1 MNADNIINIHGRLTR
16 DPEMKVG
23 NSGAEYCKF
32 SVAVGKFNGK
42 ERETDF
48 FDCTAFGKTAAAIAK
63 FFEKGREIIV
73 VGSMESS
80 TVTKDDGTK
89 VKYWSVKVDT
99 FAFCGSKGDQNVA
112 PAPATAPAGQ
122 EGFTPVEEPLPF

>member
-16 DPEMKVG
+16 DPETKVG

-89 VKYWSVKVDT
+89 VKYWGVKVDT
-99 FAFCGSKGDQNVA
+99 FSFCGSKGDQSST
-112 PAPATAPAGQ
+112 PAPADQ
-122 EGFTPVEEPLPF
+122 SGFTPVEETVPF

>member
-99 FAFCGSKGDQNVA
+99 FSFCGSKGDQSST
-112 PAPATAPAGQ
+112 PAPADQ
-122 EGFTPVEEPLPF
+122 SGFTPVEETVPF